1 MEEGRRKMEAKTWG
15 DDRVTFKFKIQVV
28 VVLLGFTLS
37 LAGWAMAGGPQLAVP
52 EPSHDFGEVAEGE
65 VVSHEF
71 TLRNTGT
78 EALQIADVRPG

>member
-1 MEEGRRKMEAKTWG
+1 M
-15 DDRVTFKFKIQVV
+15 TFKFKIQVGALV
-28 VVLLGFTLS
+28 VGFLLS
-37 LAGWAMAGGPQLAVP
+37 WAGWAMAGGPQLAVP

-65 VVSHEF
+65 VISHEF